1 MNFLKQN
8 LSTEEAY
15 NYYLKEA
22 DEDWKK
28 GALYIR
34 VSTNDQVEYSPASQ
48 IKIGLKYAIENQ
60 IFISHE
66 HIFQDD
72 GISGRQTDKRLD
84 FMKMITLAKSKS
96 HPFDVILVYS
106 FSRFARNREDSIV
119 YKSMLRKKCGV
130 DVISITQ
137 PLSEGKE
144 SIILESIY
152 EAMDEYYSLD
162 LSENSRR
169 GKQEKATRGE
179 WQGNPPY
186 GYIYDKNTKQL
197 IIDEEK
203 AKIVN
208 MIYND
213 YVNGMSIKGIANKLA
228 KKGLKSTR
236 GGFFTDRVLKRILY
250 NPAYIG
256 KVRFCVGGFKR
267 NYSNPNIQI
276 FDGKH
281 QPIIDKEL
289 FDKAQAINAQK
300 EELSFKYKKPQPKH
314 EHWLRG
320 LLKCGDCGKFM
331 VKIKVHNR
339 TNAYFQCNGYIKG
352 ICFRSH
358 HILESKVVGLILN
371 QLKQDFT
378 DKLNINI
385 SLSNYENES
394 ELDMINIK
402 IKKLLQ
408 KEKKI
413 KEAFYSGID
422 TLNEYKE
429 NKEAVEKEIKK
440 LKKEYNSLKLMSS
453 KQSKLEQIYAK
464 SEKAY
469 KILSDDTAPDE
480 LKSTIAHTLFEKIVY
495 DKDNEELIIYYK

>member
-8 LSTEEAY
+8 LTIKESY

-60 IFISHE
+60 IFISQD

-72 GISGRQTDKRLD
+72 GISGRQTEKRIE
-84 FMKMITLAKSKS
+84 FMRMITLAKSKNK
-96 HPFDVILVYS
+96 PFDVILVYS

-119 YKSMLRKKCGV
+119 YKSMLRKKCGI

-137 PLSEGKE
+137 PLSDGKE

-162 LSENSRR
+162 LAENSKR

-197 IIDEEK
+197 IVDNEK
-203 AKIVN
+203 AEIVK
-208 MIYND
+208 MIYLD
-213 YVNGMSIKGIANKLA
+213 YTNGMSVKGIANKLA
-228 KKGLKSTR
+228 RLGIKSTK
-236 GGFFTDRVLKRILY
+236 GGFFTDRTLNRILY

-256 KVRFCVGGFKR
+256 KVRFCIGGFKR
-267 NYSNPNIQI
+267 NYLDPKIQVY
-276 FDGKH
+276 DGKQ
-281 QPIIDKEL
+281 QPIISNEL
-289 FDKAQAINAQK
+289 FNKAQLINQK
-300 EELSFKYKKPQPKH
+300 KAELSFKYKKPQPKH

-320 LLKCGDCGKFM
+320 ILKCGDCGKYL
-331 VKIKVHNR
+331 VKVKVHNR
-339 TNAYFQCNGYIKG
+339 KTAYFQCNGYSKG

-358 HILESKVVGLILN
+358 HIQESKVVSLILD
-371 QLKQDFT
+371 QLKKDFT
-378 DKLNINI
+378 DKLEINI
-385 SLSNYENES
+385 TSVSENNSNID
-394 ELDMINIK
+394 LLNIK
-402 IKKLLQ
+402 IKKAIQ

-422 TLNEYKE
+422 TLDEYKE
-429 NKEAVEKEIKK
+429 NKNNIENEIKK
-440 LKKEYNSLKLMSS
+440 LKKEYESAIAMTS
-453 KQSKLEQIYAK
+453 KQSRLEQIYVK
-464 SEKAY
+464 CEKAY
-469 KILSDDTAPDE
+469 KILSDDNAPDE
-480 LKSTIAHTLFEKIVY
+480 LKSTIAHALFEKIVY
-495 DKDNEELIIYYK
+495 DKDNETLIIYYK